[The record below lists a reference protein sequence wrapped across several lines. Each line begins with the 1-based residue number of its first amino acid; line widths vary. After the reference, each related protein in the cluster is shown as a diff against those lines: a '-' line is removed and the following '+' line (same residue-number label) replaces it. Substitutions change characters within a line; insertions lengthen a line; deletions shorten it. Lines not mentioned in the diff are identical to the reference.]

1 MVPRSNAHAPVDE
14 FDQAGCSNR
23 TESSFR
29 EVKFDYT
36 PTLPQ
41 ILEHTGVSLL
51 ISTYQAGKLVVLGVQ
66 DGKLTVSVRNFDRAM
81 GVAVGPHSVAV
92 GTKRQIQ
99 FLSPAHE
106 LAPKLEPLGT
116 FDRCWVPRSS
126 AYTGNIHGHELAW
139 GEEPDSPASPSTLKQ
154 RRSEQVECEAPTE
167 LCFSAAHG
175 SAGAS
180 PSRNSTS
187 QKPSKTPTLWI
198 VNTLFSCLCT
208 LHEGYNFVPR
218 WRPKFV
224 SQLIDQDRCHL
235 NGLALQNGQPKY
247 VTLMAESDEP
257 AGWRP
262 TKATS
267 GCVVDVPSGETIAR
281 GFSMP
286 HSPRLYNGK
295 LWLLD
300 SGKGRFITVDPA
312 SGQVQTIVE
321 VPGYT
326 RGLTFAGQFA
336 FIGLSRIRETSI
348 FGGLPIADRR
358 EQLRCGVAVVDLI
371 SGQAVAKFEFQ
382 TGVEEI
388 FAVEVLPQT
397 RNPALFGPSPDED
410 QERDVWIV
418 PPEGRVPS
426 SLIRSVSEGDR
437 HKHPE
442 LQTHSTSLQ
451 T

>member
-1 MVPRSNAHAPVDE
+1 MVPIGNSRPAVDE
-14 FDQAGCSNR
+14 LDQAGCFNR
-23 TESSFR
+23 TEPSLR

-41 ILEHTGVSLL
+41 ILGHAGVSLL
-51 ISTYQAGKLVVLGVQ
+51 VSTYQAGKLVVLGVR
-66 DGKLTVSVRNFDRAM
+66 DGRLTVSVRNFDRAM
-81 GVAVGPHSVAV
+81 GIAVGPHSIAV

-126 AYTGNIHGHELAW
+126 VYTGNIHGHELAW
-139 GEEPDSPASPSTLKQ
+139 GT
-154 RRSEQVECEAPTE
+154 
-167 LCFSAAHG
+167 
-175 SAGAS
+175 AGAS
-180 PSRNSTS
+180 PSRDSS
-187 QKPSKTPTLWI
+187 SIPPTLWI

-267 GCVVDVPSGETIAR
+267 GCVIDVPSGETIAR

-300 SGKGRFITVDPA
+300 SGNGRFITIDPA
-312 SGQVQTIVE
+312 TGQVQTIVE

-326 RGLTFAGQFA
+326 RGLAFAGQFA

-410 QERDVWIV
+410 QQQDVWIV
-418 PPEGRVPS
+418 PSEDRVPTS
-426 SLIRSVSEGDR
+426 TTRSAGEGD
-437 HKHPE
+437 HHMHFAQ
-442 LQTHSTSLQ
+442 QTSSTSFQ